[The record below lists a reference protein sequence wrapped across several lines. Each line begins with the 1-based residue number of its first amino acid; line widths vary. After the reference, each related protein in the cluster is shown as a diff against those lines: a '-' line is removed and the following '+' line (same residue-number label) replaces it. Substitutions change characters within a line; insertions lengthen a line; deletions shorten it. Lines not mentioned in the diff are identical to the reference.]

1 VGDRKYQTEAA
12 ARAGGATWWRAETWP
27 ECLYKKLTVDR
38 YFYRARSGSSRPF
51 LQLETD
57 DFGIAKRRLRDILSE
72 VHDLRESGQTA
83 RSADFKTLGALA
95 TEMTRIVEPS
105 GRDERTRNAYKNHL
119 DRLRKHWEHGN
130 FDTFPAARV
139 DLDLIMDLRDHLK
152 NRCVFVAGR
161 IGPNTRKLNRRKG
174 YSNNIVNQTL
184 WALRVCLDIAVEKR
198 VRVENPF
205 LTKSTLEKKINL
217 PKGQRKPDFPSTET
231 MQMLF
236 AEMRVSDAEAVSA
249 ERGQA
254 FLKIRQHYADRAAD
268 LAEFLA
274 YTGCRHEEDLGMR
287 VSDIDRN
294 IRGFLFIDGTKS
306 QQAKRDVPIAVS
318 GLRELLA

>member
-1 VGDRKYQTEAA
+1 ME
-12 ARAGGATWWRAETWP
+12 
-27 ECLYKKLTVDR
+27 
-38 YFYRARSGSSRPF
+38 
-51 LQLETD
+51 
-57 DFGIAKRRLRDILSE
+57 
-72 VHDLRESGQTA
+72 
-83 RSADFKTLGALA
+83 
-95 TEMTRIVEPS
+95 
-105 GRDERTRNAYKNHL
+105 
-119 DRLRKHWEHGN
+119 
-130 FDTFPAARV
+130 
-139 DLDLIMDLRDHLK
+139 LRDHLK

-217 PKGQRKPDFPSTET
+217 PKGRREPDLPSTET
-231 MQMLF
+231 MQKLF
-236 AEMRVSDAEAVSA
+236 AEMRCVADGEAVKA

-254 FLKIRQHYADRAAD
+254 FLKIRQHYAHRAAD

-274 YTGCRHEEDLGMR
+274 YTGCRHEEALEVR

-294 IRGFLFIDGTKS
+294 VRGFLFIDGTKS
-306 QQAKRDVPIAVS
+306 QQAKRDVPIAVP
-318 GLRELLA
+318 GLRELIDRLKARKMPNDTLFDPKADCLQAMARACKRLSIPKIVQHELRHYFATVMIEEGVSFALLAEWLGHADGGVLAARTYGHIRKVHATSEARRVMHSLARKSEIISPSGNMGQVDPNDEANGILVHSAVR